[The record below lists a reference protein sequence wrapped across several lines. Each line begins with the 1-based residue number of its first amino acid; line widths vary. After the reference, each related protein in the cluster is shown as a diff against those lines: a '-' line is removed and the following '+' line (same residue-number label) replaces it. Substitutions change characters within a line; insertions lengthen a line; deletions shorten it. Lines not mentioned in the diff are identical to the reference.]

1 MTKRFA
7 GVVEIRRLRAAPGGP
22 SPRRKDAMSRT
33 SKSRPRKVPPRTR
46 KRAGPA
52 TPVAAPRKASRRR
65 SAAPRRRAE
74 QPLGVG
80 VGDAFAVRRL
90 QVPPSQSRARPDER
104 LREIGWAEF
113 GEMARELAERMEAE
127 FKPDVVLGVVN
138 GGVFLGGAIANSLRA
153 EFRPIRVRKYGHR
166 SVAQAVVGLRGKK
179 VLVVDDVTVSGQ
191 TLGAG
196 RVTAEKAG
204 ARDIRTAVMVV
215 RPTGHHADFFA
226 LETEE
231 LVVFGWDY
239 QLHTGSGEPGSDPG
253 EVGV

>member
-1 MTKRFA
+1 MPPRTSKTPA
-7 GVVEIRRLRAAPGGP
+7 AKAARRPRATARAAVSSP
-22 SPRRKDAMSRT
+22 PRRK
-33 SKSRPRKVPPRTR
+33 P
-46 KRAGPA
+46 
-52 TPVAAPRKASRRR
+52 
-65 SAAPRRRAE
+65 APRRPRAE

-80 VGDAFAVRRL
+80 VGDAFAVQRL
-90 QVPPSQSRARPDER
+90 QVPASQSRARPDER

-113 GEMARELAERMEAE
+113 GDIARELAERMEPE

-138 GGVFLGGAIANSLRA
+138 GGVFLGGAIASYFRA
-153 EFRPIRVRKYGHR
+153 EFRPIRVRKYGRR
-166 SVAQAVVGLRGKK
+166 SVAQAVMALRGKK

-204 ARDIRTAVMVV
+204 ARDIRTAAMVV
-215 RPTGHHADFFA
+215 RPAGHHADFFA

-239 QLHTGSGEPGSDPG
+239 QLHGGSGEPGSDPG